1 MSSPKPP
8 RPTFFEDTANDRLTA
23 IITALTT
30 EVASLADR
38 VATLEALLA
47 ENGVLAAGAIDRHQP
62 NAEQMA
68 ARRERHAAFTDRVFY
83 VLQDEIDT
91 LASQASADRT

>member
-30 EVASLADR
+30 ELAGLTDR
-38 VATLEALLA
+38 VATLEALLNDA
-47 ENGVLAAGAIDRHQP
+47 GVLAPGAVDHHVLTD
-62 NAEQMA
+62 EQQA
-68 ARRERHAAFTDRVFY
+68 ARRARHAALTDRVFY
-83 VLQDEIDT
+83 VLQEEVHY
-91 LASQASADRT
+91 LAEQAGE